1 MRKGQQQATTN
12 AWQHNASQTSTN
24 VAQPSRRGIIIII
37 SSHAQLCLPIR
48 VAYIQLSSAASFYSD
63 CQLADKLPHY
73 SVLLHMTYATNATNC
88 KVQPGVC
95 VMFAKWQFTVSKQR
109 QSATFP
115 SLSLS
120 STLFLPLSFSTLI
133 ANRTSQ
139 VAARPCPPQ
148 RLAFVC
154 LKHCHSAQKSTM
166 IYFSPRAPTCF
177 CMFFII
183 NG

>member
-37 SSHAQLCLPIR
+37 ISSHAQLCMPIR
-48 VAYIQLSSAASFYSD
+48 VAYIELSWAASFYSD

-109 QSATFP
+109 QSATLPLSLSLALSFFP
-115 SLSLS
+115 SL
-120 STLFLPLSFSTLI
+120 STLI

-139 VAARPCPPQ
+139 VAAAPPPS
-148 RLAFVC
+148 ATC
-154 LKHCHSAQKSTM
+154 LCLLKAL
-166 IYFSPRAPTCF
+166 P
-177 CMFFII
+177 
-183 NG
+183 

>member
-12 AWQHNASQTSTN
+12 AWEHNASQTSTN

-109 QSATFP
+109 QSATLSP
-115 SLSLS
+115 SLS
-120 STLFLPLSFSTLI
+120 STLFLPLSLYTNCQQNF
-133 ANRTSQ
+133 TSGSS
-139 VAARPCPPQ
+139 PLPPS
-148 RLAFVC
+148 ATC
-154 LKHCHSAQKSTM
+154 LCLLKAL
-166 IYFSPRAPTCF
+166 P
-177 CMFFII
+177 
-183 NG
+183 